1 MLFPFAW
8 PVYITLRFFVC
19 LLSSEHFIWKKKI
32 NLKWKLI
39 LSVLI
44 RTRYEHSKRTRY
56 EHKYMCVVF
65 YCHFVNLLMMMA
77 HFNALPFSDPLVQ
90 WLSIFWATA
99 VDSKFMMSAN
109 AYIWICAFSVSHHR
123 KERKKIQT
131 KQSSRRQT
139 NKIEYNLP
147 VECTKFINIFFLL
160 VLLLLPICIKMNG
173 YNKSLLFEHNALN
186 KIEEEKRVRDGR
198 HNRPRMYWNG
208 KHPLCLCLYAC
219 NFDVMPF
226 AVWVVCQSLRV
237 GRNAGSLQLLIQRA
251 CV

>member
-19 LLSSEHFIWKKKI
+19 LLSSEHFIWKKKKI
-32 NLKWKLI
+32 NSKWKLI

-44 RTRYEHSKRTRY
+44 RIRYEHSKRTRY

-147 VECTKFINIFFLL
+147 VECTKFINIFCCCWFFFSFPS
-160 VLLLLPICIKMNG
+160 VLKWMDIIKV
-173 YNKSLLFEHNALN
+173 YYLSITLWIKLR
-186 KIEEEKRVRDGR
+186 KRSVCAMVDTIGS
-198 HNRPRMYWNG
+198 
-208 KHPLCLCLYAC
+208 AC
-219 NFDVMPF
+219 TGMESTRYFYVYMRAMPF